1 MSPNIPARPISPA
14 SPFRQMS
21 MIFMAIFQ
29 RERLDSFRDIGGLGD
44 HPAVEDAADFAA
56 GNIL

>member
-1 MSPNIPARPISPA
+1 
-14 SPFRQMS
+14 MS